1 MTALIKID
9 NLDSKKKAILKIKDS
24 YSPDIKDFVNFLDSQ
39 GEDITLKGL
48 QAYNEYLKGLPAGTR
63 NKRLSGAK
71 NRVRFLFNRS
81 SEALDTAKTYRFE
94 QALKKL
100 KGERKSKAID
110 MEALPTN
117 SDIKKLMLDIRENKK
132 DMRTLSERLPL
143 FIKFLLFTGCRV
155 SEMTGIKLTDCKNQG
170 EYIEVRIHGKGGKE
184 RKNKVDP
191 ELIKRIQNTFKGHV
205 YLFETS
211 GSKQYYRE
219 YISNQIKKSA
229 KRVLRKDISAH
240 SLRHIFATEALRA
253 GWSPKKIAIQLGHSS
268 ASTTLDMY
276 CQDSPDYQDL
286 KRLHY
291 NHE

>member
-1 MTALIKID
+1 MELYKLRKI
-9 NLDSKKKAILKIKDS
+9 
-24 YSPDIKDFVNFLDSQ
+24 VNEKYFTELS
-39 GEDITLKGL
+39 
-48 QAYNEYLKGLPAGTR
+48 
-63 NKRLSGAK
+63 KRLSGAK

-81 SEALDTAKTYRFE
+81 SEALDIAKTYRFE

-143 FIKFLLFTGCRV
+143 FIEFLMFTGARV
-155 SEMTGIKLTDCKNQG
+155 SEMINIKLTDCKNQG

-191 ELIKRIQNTFKGHV
+191 ELIKRIQNTFKGQV

-240 SLRHIFATEALRA
+240 TLRHVFATTAQKK
-253 GWSPKKIAIQLGHSS
+253 GWSPKKISVQLGHSS
-268 ASTTLDMY
+268 TSTTQDMY
-276 CQDSPDYQDL
+276 CHDQPDYQDVKSL
-286 KRLHY
+286 IDGDPSQG
-291 NHE
+291 